1 MLQDEVNRLKTE
13 IKKNQT
19 LLLDPELK
27 KLAQKEIDR
36 LKTQLKTLEKTS
48 VSHSWNTPQVKL
60 RSSNDDQNFNNRP
73 VIIEIRAAAGGDEAK
88 IWANDLLRMYTR
100 FADSL
105 NLKVKT
111 IDNLIIQIKPNRQIS
126 NLYSF
131 LQFEAGVHRVQR
143 IPTTETH
150 GRIHTSTASVAVL
163 PSISSTEINIKEED
177 LDWQFIRAGGHGG
190 QNVNKVSS
198 AVRLTHKPSN
208 LVISVRQER
217 SQQQNRA
224 IALQLLRNQLW
235 EIEEAKKQRSLEQK
249 RQSAVGRGMR
259 SEKIRTYNYPQNRV
273 TDHRLNQSWH
283 NLDKILNGNIK
294 PIVDA
299 LKSHYL

>member
-1 MLQDEVNRLKTE
+1 
-13 IKKNQT
+13 
-19 LLLDPELK
+19 
-27 KLAQKEIDR
+27 
-36 LKTQLKTLEKTS
+36 
-48 VSHSWNTPQVKL
+48 
-60 RSSNDDQNFNNRP
+60 
-73 VIIEIRAAAGGDEAK
+73 
-88 IWANDLLRMYTR
+88 MYTR

>member
-1 MLQDEVNRLKTE
+1 MLQDEVNRLKAE

-19 LLLDPELK
+19 LLPDPELK
-27 KLAQKEIDR
+27 NLAQKEIDR
-36 LKTQLKTLEKTS
+36 LKTQLQSLKSIKQ
-48 VSHSWNTPQVKL
+48 NF
-60 RSSNDDQNFNNRP
+60 SSKATERNEAQNFNNRP
-73 VIIEIRAAAGGDEAK
+73 VIIEVRAAAGGDEAK
-88 IWANDLLRMYTR
+88 IWANDLLRMYIR

-105 NLKVKT
+105 NLTVET
-111 IDNLIIQIKPNRQIS
+111 IDNLIIQIKPNRQIP

-131 LQFEAGVHRVQR
+131 FRFEAGVHRVQR
-143 IPTTETH
+143 VPATETH

-177 LDWQFIRAGGHGG
+177 LDWQFTRAGGHGG

-198 AVRLTHKPSN
+198 AVRLTYKPSN
-208 LVISVRQER
+208 LIISVRQER

-259 SEKIRTYNYPQNRV
+259 SEKIRTYNYSQNRV
-273 TDHRLNQSWH
+273 TDHRLDQSWH
-283 NLDKILNGNIK
+283 NLDKILNGNLK

-299 LKSHYL
+299 LKSQYL

>member
-13 IKKNQT
+13 INKNQT
-19 LLLDPELK
+19 LLKDPELK
-27 KLAQKEIDR
+27 NLAQKEIDR

-48 VSHSWNTPQVKL
+48 VSISQNTLSTK
-60 RSSNDDQNFNNRP
+60 SGSKKNNQNFNNRP

-105 NLKVKT
+105 NLKIEA
-111 IDNLIIQIKPNRQIS
+111 IDNLIIQIKPSHKNPDP
-126 NLYSF
+126 YSLF
-131 LQFEAGVHRVQR
+131 KLEAGVHRVQR

-163 PSISSTEINIKEED
+163 PLISPTEITIKEED
-177 LDWQFIRAGGHGG
+177 LDWQFTRAGGHGG

-208 LVISVRQER
+208 LVVSVRQER

-235 EIEEAKKQRSLEQK
+235 EIKETEKKQSLEEK

-283 NLDKILNGNIK
+283 NLDKILDGNLK
-294 PIVDA
+294 PIIDT
-299 LKSHYL
+299 LRTS

>member
-73 VIIEIRAAAGGDEAK
+73 VIIEIRAGAGGDEAK